1 VREPELP
8 DGFAVGHWTD
18 PDGLTGCTAIV
29 APEDTVGSGD
39 LSGSAPATRETDLL
53 SPAARAPAV
62 QAVVLTGGS
71 AFGLAAADGA
81 MRWLAER
88 GRGTQTPTGPVPLV
102 PTAGVYDLPL
112 GDPSARPTPDAGY
125 AACEAA
131 GTGVA
136 RGNVGAGTGCTVGK
150 LLGPAHWT
158 KGGLGLASE
167 AVGAATIAAV
177 AAVNAFGDV
186 VGEDGRVVAGVWRGG
201 TYEPTAELLR
211 AGHAPLVTARDSTT
225 IVCVATDARLTKT
238 EAWRVARASA
248 AGVARAVDPS
258 ATAVDGDYV
267 FCLASG
273 RAEAEPIA
281 LASAA
286 AAVTA
291 AAIRD
296 GVMQACDVAGC
307 ESASGRSA

>member
-1 VREPELP
+1 MHEPELP

-18 PDGLTGCTAIV
+18 DAGLTGCTAIL
-29 APEDTVGSGD
+29 APEGTVGSGD

-62 QAVVLTGGS
+62 QAVMLTGGS
-71 AFGLAAADGA
+71 AFGLAAADGV

-102 PTAGVYDLPL
+102 PSAAVYDLPL
-112 GDPSARPTPDAGY
+112 GDSSARPAPDAGY

-131 GTGVA
+131 GREVE
-136 RGNVGAGTGCTVGK
+136 RGNAGAGTGCTVGK
-150 LLGPAHWT
+150 LLGPEHWT

-167 AVGAATIAAV
+167 RVGAATVAAI

-186 VGEDGRVVAGVWRGG
+186 VGDDGKVLAGVWREGS
-201 TYEPTAELLR
+201 YARTADLLR
-211 AGHAPLVTARDSTT
+211 AGHEPLVTARESTT
-225 IVCVATDARLTKT
+225 IACVATNARLAKT
-238 EAWRVARASA
+238 EAWRIARASA

-273 RAEAEPIA
+273 RVEAEPIA

-291 AAIRD
+291 GAIRD
-296 GVMQACDVAGC
+296 AVEQARGVPGCDSVA
-307 ESASGRSA
+307 ER